1 MFEPNRETEIQSRS
15 RFVEFNKRN
24 ARFWVCRVISD
35 PESDTQIPITK
46 EGIVFGAA
54 PECNVQLEDATVSKK
69 HIKIQLSDD
78 GIVVKDLGST
88 NGTFLRSTRIDKIL
102 VTTRCQITIG
112 KSKIDIFSPTQF
124 DLPPSDANQ
133 FGTLVGSSTHM
144 RKAFA
149 IMQLAAATEAT
160 VVIEGESGTGKE
172 LAARAVHDNSK
183 RADKPF
189 IVVDCAGIPD
199 QLMES
204 QLFGHREGAFTGAIQ
219 NRQGAFVLADGGTIF
234 LDELGE
240 LSLLAQAKLLRVLEA
255 QTVQALG
262 EDKSTKID
270 VRVIAATNRNLEQ
283 MVEQKKFRFDLFHRL
298 AVVHF
303 KMPALREHPEDIP
316 MLVSLFY
323 NSRKMESGT
332 IEGNGL
338 IELIRY
344 DWPGN
349 VRELKNVLERAWVL
363 SGISEPPFS
372 KLKFALGGC
381 IESADI
387 RGVDTS
393 IPFKEAK
400 ERWIEVFEQKYI
412 ETVFKQNQRN
422 ISQSARHAELNR
434 NHFRKLLDKYDF
446 IKPDDSL
453 P

>member
-1 MFEPNRETEIQSRS
+1 MFEPNRETEIQSANH
-15 RFVEFNKRN
+15 FVEFNKRN
-24 ARFWVCRVISD
+24 SRCWVCQVISEPD
-35 PESDTQIPITK
+35 SNTQIPITK
-46 EGIVFGAA
+46 EGIIFGAA

-69 HIKIQLSDD
+69 HMEIRLSND

-88 NGTFLRSTRIDKIL
+88 NGTFLRSTRIDKML
-102 VTTRCQITIG
+102 VTTRCQVIVG
-112 KSKIDIFSPTQF
+112 KSKIDIFSPSPF
-124 DLPPSDANQ
+124 DLPPSDAKQ
-133 FGTLVGSSTHM
+133 FGTLVGGSAHM

-149 IMQLAAATEAT
+149 IMQLAAATDAT
-160 VVIEGESGTGKE
+160 VIIEGESGTGKE
-172 LAARAVHDNSK
+172 LAARAIHDNSK

-189 IVVDCAGIPD
+189 IVVDCASVPE

-204 QLFGHREGAFTGAIQ
+204 QLFGHREGAFTGAVQ
-219 NRQGAFVLADGGTIF
+219 NRKGAFILANGGTIF

-262 EDKSTKID
+262 EDRATQID

-316 MLVSLFY
+316 MLVLHFY
-323 NSRKMESGT
+323 NSRKMKPGT
-332 IEGNGL
+332 IEGRGL
-338 IELIRY
+338 VELARY

-349 VRELKNVLERAWVL
+349 VRELRNVLERAWVL
-363 SGISEPPFS
+363 SGTSEPSFS
-372 KLKFALGGC
+372 KLKFALDGR
-381 IESADI
+381 IESANV
-387 RGVDTS
+387 RVVDTS
-393 IPFKEAK
+393 MPFKEAK
-400 ERWIEVFEQKYI
+400 EQWIEVFEQKYI
-412 ETVFKQNQRN
+412 ETVFEQNQRN

-434 NHFRKLLDKYDF
+434 NHFRKLIDKYGI